1 MTETLKVD
9 PGDEQAFKHAV
20 ERTRRILDAGG
31 VIAFPTDT
39 FYGLGADP
47 ENDKA
52 LSRIFKA
59 KGRPEGKPLLV
70 LVASPAQVPGLTE
83 PPLPEAA
90 RKLMQALWPG
100 PLTLVMRARKTL
112 PERLTAGLGT
122 LGIRQPGSA
131 FALRLLALLGR
142 PLTATSANPSGGK
155 NAISAH
161 EACRLPGDAVDLVLD
176 GGDAPGGLESTVLD
190 VTVSPPVIL
199 REGAVPRPR
208 IEEAL
213 GAPVAALNDENERSG
228 E

>member
-20 ERTRRILDAGG
+20 EKTRRILDAGG

-52 LSRIFKA
+52 LARIFKA
-59 KGRPEGKPLLV
+59 KGRPEAKPLLV
-70 LVASPAQVPGLTE
+70 LVASPDQVPGLTQ
-83 PPLPEAA
+83 PPLPDAA
-90 RKLMQALWPG
+90 GKLMRTLWPG

-112 PERLTAGLGT
+112 PERLTAGRGT

-131 FALRLLALLGR
+131 FALRLLALLAR
-142 PLTATSANPSGGK
+142 PMTATSANPSGGK
-155 NAISAH
+155 NALSARD
-161 EACRLPGDAVDLVLD
+161 ASRLPGVDLVLD

-190 VTVSPPVIL
+190 VTVSPPVLL
-199 REGAVPRPR
+199 REGAVARES

-213 GAPVAALNDENERSG
+213 GTRVAAGENEGRG
-228 E
+228 R